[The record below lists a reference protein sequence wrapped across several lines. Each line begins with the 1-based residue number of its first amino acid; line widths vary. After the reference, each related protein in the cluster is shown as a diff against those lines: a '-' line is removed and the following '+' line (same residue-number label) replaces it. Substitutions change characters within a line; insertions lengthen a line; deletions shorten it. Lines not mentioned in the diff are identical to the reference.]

1 MFDLQIWPSRV
12 DTLKHRAT
20 VQSQM
25 LMELVAN
32 AIINSMNLHN
42 SEKAF
47 RAIQLFY
54 RTLRLPT
61 QIYLIKLS
69 GYQIN
74 NAIWALPV
82 MQCINMIAKSA
93 PNFPTN
99 FRTI

>member
-42 SEKAF
+42 FEKAF
-47 RAIQLFY
+47 RAI
-54 RTLRLPT
+54 
-61 QIYLIKLS
+61 
-69 GYQIN
+69 
-74 NAIWALPV
+74 
-82 MQCINMIAKSA
+82 
-93 PNFPTN
+93 
-99 FRTI
+99 